1 MDVNNADCVF
11 LFVQD
16 FILTEQQRKEMT
28 LEEQLKDLQEKLDMT
43 QAIKHGGT
51 LTVIIFWP
59 FKYVACLQM
68 YPMICFGTKT
78 VTCIVQ

>member
-1 MDVNNADCVF
+1 MMLICLF

-43 QAIKHGGT
+43 QAIKHGGK
-51 LTVIIFWP
+51 LTVSVFWP
-59 FKYVACLQM
+59 FNYVTCIQM
-68 YPMICFGTKT
+68 YPMICFGTQT
-78 VTCIVQ
+78 VT